1 MEKEKV
7 SHYFDGTITPT
18 VCCTMKS
25 QKCKFLLLHILLL
38 CSLALLVLKYVEE
51 IQMFK
56 QTIYDTIHPKSVSE
70 TTDDPIT
77 LYPVEINGDE
87 WFVEHPLIYHAG
99 GAIEGQQ
106 IY

>member
-1 MEKEKV
+1 
-7 SHYFDGTITPT
+7 
-18 VCCTMKS
+18 
-25 QKCKFLLLHILLL
+25 
-38 CSLALLVLKYVEE
+38 
-51 IQMFK
+51 MFK

-99 GAIEGQQ
+99 GVIEGQQ